1 MYSTVNFSGI
11 FVFSPPN
18 EDWNVKIVY
27 FIYTLFLCGCKIRS
41 LTFLEIDLK

>member
-27 FIYTLFLCGCKIRS
+27 FIYTLFCVVVKLGLSR
-41 LTFLEIDLK
+41 FLRLI